1 MAIPLVLFFA
11 IDIRLHLFFLL
22 DFDLL
27 INLFFLLR
35 RTVGFLL
42 QLLFLLLDEFDKKL
56 SHIIVGKCIEY
67 L

>member
-27 INLFFLLR
+27 INLFFLFR